1 MSCCKCECAYLAV
14 IIGII
19 AGVILGVLF
28 SLGFVATGIIFWA
41 YLAIGL
47 AGVFL
52 SPIYAFLDNTCGEG
66 KCFCGNKVILLIAAV
81 GTIIAA
87 AVGLIV
93 AGIASTVV
101 LSIII
106 GIATFFVVTLTVAI
120 ICVTRCICRD

>member
-1 MSCCKCECAYLAV
+1 MSCCRNECAYLAV

-19 AGVILGVLF
+19 AGVILGVLYSF
-28 SLGFVATGIIFWA
+28 GFIGVGVIFWA
-41 YLAIGL
+41 YLAIGI

-52 SPIYAFLDNTCGEG
+52 SPIYAFLDNACRGS
-66 KCFCGNKVILLIAAV
+66 KCFCGNKIILLVAVV
-81 GTIIAA
+81 GTIITAA
-87 AVGLIV
+87 TGLIV

-106 GIATFFVVTLTVAI
+106 GLATFFVVMLLVAI